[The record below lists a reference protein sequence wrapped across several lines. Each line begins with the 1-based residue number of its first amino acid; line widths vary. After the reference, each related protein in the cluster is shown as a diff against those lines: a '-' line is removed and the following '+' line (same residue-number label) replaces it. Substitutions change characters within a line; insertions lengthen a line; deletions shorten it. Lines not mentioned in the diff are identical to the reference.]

1 MKKLVISV
9 FLIGT
14 SILVGIKIGMN
25 QIDEQVSEWDK
36 RYSKIDKDVSAFV
49 DVSNP
54 NTIRMYTK
62 ELRGILDNMTRLSRI
77 IDKGEE
83 IDLTLA
89 RIEKEYMI
97 LGEKLKLKVTEIDKT
112 LFVMKEE
119 QQRVDEDLNDL
130 FDMSMDMPDKMTLI
144 DNKIM
149 NKIKL
154 IQSDLDTIRS
164 LVKEIQDSK
173 IGKKIF
179 SK

>member
-1 MKKLVISV
+1 MKNAIIFVVGMIV
-9 FLIGT
+9 
-14 SILVGIKIGMN
+14 SILVGVQYGLHQVNK
-25 QIDEQVSEWDK
+25 QTDKWDE

-62 ELRGILDNMTRLSRI
+62 ELRDILDNMSRLSKI

-97 LGEKLKLKVTEIDKT
+97 LGEQVKLKVTEIDKT

-119 QQRVDEDLNDL
+119 QQMQGEDINDL
-130 FDMSMDMPDKMTLI
+130 FDMSMDVPDKMTLI
-144 DNKIM
+144 DNKMM
-149 NKIKL
+149 NKFEV
-154 IQSDLDTIRS
+154 IQTDLDTIRN
-164 LVKEIQDSK
+164 LIKEIQDSK

-179 SK
+179 K

>member
-1 MKKLVISV
+1 MKNAIIFVVGMIV
-9 FLIGT
+9 
-14 SILVGIKIGMN
+14 SILVGVQYGLHQVNK
-25 QIDEQVSEWDK
+25 QTDKWDE

-62 ELRGILDNMTRLSRI
+62 ELRDILDNMSRLSKI

-97 LGEKLKLKVTEIDKT
+97 LGEQVKLKVTEIDKT

-119 QQRVDEDLNDL
+119 QQMQGEDINDL
-130 FDMSMDMPDKMTLI
+130 FDMSMDVPDKMTLI
-144 DNKIM
+144 DNKMM
-149 NKIKL
+149 NKFEV
-154 IQSDLDTIRS
+154 IQTDLDTIRN
-164 LVKEIQDSK
+164 LIKEIQDSR

-179 SK
+179 K

>member
-1 MKKLVISV
+1 MKNAIIFVVGMIV
-9 FLIGT
+9 
-14 SILVGIKIGMN
+14 SILVGVQYGLH
-25 QIDEQVSEWDK
+25 QVNKQTDKWDK

-62 ELRGILDNMTRLSRI
+62 ELRDILDNMSRLSKI

-97 LGEKLKLKVTEIDKT
+97 LGEQVKLKVTEIDKT

-119 QQRVDEDLNDL
+119 QQMQGEDINDL
-130 FDMSMDMPDKMTLI
+130 FDMSMDVPDKMTLI
-144 DNKIM
+144 DNKMM
-149 NKIKL
+149 NKFEV
-154 IQSDLDTIRS
+154 IQTDLDTIRN
-164 LVKEIQDSK
+164 LIKEIQDSK

-179 SK
+179 K

>member
-62 ELRGILDNMTRLSRI
+62 ELRDILDNMTRLSRI